1 VDLWG
6 RETVAQEGEEQVA
19 EPVEGR
25 VAVVV
30 GAAGGI
36 GRACSSRLAEAG
48 ARLALLD
55 MDGRALEAFKAELD
69 LRQPPLTVGID
80 ITDREQVD
88 SAASAV
94 KSALG
99 GVDMLIN
106 AAGINTKQR
115 TLSDV
120 SPEQWESVIA
130 VNLNGVFHCTQ
141 AFLPMMIQGGGGTIV
156 TIVSTASR
164 LVSPGAGAH
173 YCAAKRALLSL
184 TESINIEQGR
194 HGIRAC
200 AISPGEVATS
210 FVDYRPEVP
219 SAERRATMLKAGD
232 VAEAVYYV
240 VTQPARVTVSDLV
253 IWPSAQ
259 VSGETVI

>member
-1 VDLWG
+1 
-6 RETVAQEGEEQVA
+6 VARKGEEQLA

-25 VAVVV
+25 AAVVV

-36 GRACSSRLAEAG
+36 GRACAARLGAEG

-55 MDGRALEAFKAELD
+55 IDGRALEALKAELD
-69 LRQPPLTVGID
+69 LREPSLAVGMD
-80 ITDREQVD
+80 ITARAQVD
-88 SAASAV
+88 SAARAV
-94 KSALG
+94 KSVLG
-99 GVDMLIN
+99 GVDILVN

-115 TLSDV
+115 TLTDMSA
-120 SPEQWESVIA
+120 EQWERVIA

-141 AFLPMMIQGGGGTIV
+141 AFLPMMVEGGGGIIV

-164 LVSPGAGAH
+164 LVSRGAGAH

-184 TESINIEQGR
+184 TESINIEHGR

-200 AISPGEVATS
+200 AVVPGEVDTPL
-210 FVDYRPEVP
+210 VDQRPEVP

-240 VTQPARVTVSDLV
+240 VTRPARVTISDLV